1 MNSTQAMEIYKR
13 KRIIFAYL
21 VYKKYVLKNKRRYWV
36 HPFTDSRLAKGIF
49 YTSFENL
56 RESPDKFFNYFR
68 MSIKSFDELAVKIST
83 KIKSTDTHLRLSIPP
98 LEMLAVTLR

>member
-1 MNSTQAMEIYKR
+1 
-13 KRIIFAYL
+13 
-21 VYKKYVLKNKRRYWV
+21 VYKKYVLKNKRRYLV

-68 MSIKSFDELAVKIST
+68 MSIKSFDELAVKILK
-83 KIKSTDTHLRLSIPP
+83 KIKSTDMHLRLSIPP
-98 LEMLAVTLR
+98 LEMLGVTLR

>member
-1 MNSTQAMEIYKR
+1 MDLTQAMEIYKR

-36 HPFTDSRLAKGIF
+36 HPFTNLRLTKGLF
-49 YTSFENL
+49 YTYFENL
-56 RESPDKFFNYFR
+56 RERPDKFFNYFR
-68 MSIKSFDELAVKIST
+68 MSIKTFDELAVKISM